1 MRWISYVL
9 WPALMVT
16 CIGITASGLG
26 SANDLLYFN
35 AAYLL
40 MALTLLLFE
49 WKTPHEVSWQRGDG
63 QTLANI
69 AHTLTSKGVLQGML
83 FFSAYLGLA
92 NLVTPL
98 GAPNL
103 VTPLGAPSLVTPLGA
118 PSEGYW
124 PRQWPLWAQAGI
136 GLVIAE
142 LPLYW
147 AHRLSHEW
155 LPLWRFHAIH
165 HSVTRLWILNTGRFH
180 FVDSLLSV
188 VAGAG
193 LLIAL
198 GAPMEVLKWLGAI
211 TAFIGMLTHCNVQMR
226 FGPLSWLFNTPELH
240 RWHHSRLP
248 AEGNSN
254 YCQNIMLWDLL
265 FGTYFRPQRS
275 PPANIGI
282 DEPMPAAF
290 LQQLLYPLRRPA
302 HQREH
307 ATAHTDDGLT
317 NR

>member
-9 WPALMVT
+9 WPALMVS
-16 CIGITASGLG
+16 CIGITALGLG

-49 WKTPHEVSWQRGDG
+49 WKTPHEQSWQNNDG
-63 QTLANI
+63 QTFANV

-98 GAPNL
+98 GAPYD
-103 VTPLGAPSLVTPLGA
+103 
-118 PSEGYW
+118 GYW
-124 PRQWPLWAQAGI
+124 PRQWPLWAQACL
-136 GLVIAE
+136 GLIIAE

-188 VAGAG
+188 VGGAG

-248 AEGNSN
+248 HEGNTN
-254 YCQNIMLWDLL
+254 YCQNIMLWDQL
-265 FGTYFRPQRS
+265 FGTYFRPSRR

-282 DEPMPAAF
+282 DEPMPSAF

-302 HQREH
+302 SQLGH
-307 ATAHTDDGLT
+307 AAAHADDGLA

>member
-16 CIGITASGLG
+16 CIGITALGLG
-26 SANDLLYFN
+26 SANELLYFN
-35 AAYLL
+35 AAYVL
-40 MALTLLLFE
+40 MALTLPLFE
-49 WKTPHEVSWQRGDG
+49 WKSPHESTWQQSDG
-63 QTLANI
+63 QTFANI
-69 AHTLTSKGVLQGML
+69 AHTLTSKGLLQGIL
-83 FFSAYLGLA
+83 FFSTYLGLA
-92 NLVTPL
+92 NLVTPQSE
-98 GAPNL
+98 
-103 VTPLGAPSLVTPLGA
+103 PSN
-118 PSEGYW
+118 GYW
-124 PRQWPLWAQAGI
+124 PRDWPLWTQACL

-147 AHRLSHEW
+147 AHRISHEW

-188 VAGAG
+188 LAGAG

-226 FGPLSWLFNTPELH
+226 FGLLSFLFNTPELH
-240 RWHHSRLP
+240 RWHHSRRP
-248 AEGNSN
+248 EEGNTN
-254 YCQNIMLWDLL
+254 YCQNIMLWDQV
-265 FGTYFRPQRS
+265 FGTYFRPPRR
-275 PPANIGI
+275 PPADIGI

-290 LQQLLYPLRRPA
+290 LQQLLHPLRRPA
-302 HQREH
+302 HQPP
-307 ATAHTDDGLT
+307 HTTKRNDDSLT

>member
-1 MRWISYVL
+1 MRWISYLL
-9 WPALMVT
+9 WPALMVS
-16 CIGITASGLG
+16 CIGITALGLG
-26 SANDLLYFN
+26 SPNDLLYFN
-35 AAYLL
+35 AAYLV
-40 MALTLLLFE
+40 MALTLLFFE
-49 WKTPHEVSWQRGDG
+49 WKMPHEVSWQRGDG
-63 QTLANI
+63 QTLANV

-98 GAPNL
+98 GMPN
-103 VTPLGAPSLVTPLGA
+103 
-118 PSEGYW
+118 EGIW
-124 PRQWPLWAQAGI
+124 PKQWPLWAQACL

-155 LPLWRFHAIH
+155 QPLWRFHAIH

-188 VAGAG
+188 VGGAG

-198 GAPMEVLKWLGAI
+198 GAPLEVLKWLGAI
-211 TAFIGMLTHCNVQMR
+211 TAFIGMLTHCNVELR
-226 FGPLSWLFNTPELH
+226 FGPLSWVFNTPELH
-240 RWHHSRLP
+240 RWHHSRVP
-248 AEGNSN
+248 MEGNSN
-254 YCQNIMLWDLL
+254 YCQNIMLWDVL
-265 FGTYFRPQRS
+265 FGSYFRPQRR

-302 HQREH
+302 HQLEH
-307 ATAHTDDGLT
+307 AAEHADTGIT
-317 NR
+317 NH

>member
-16 CIGITASGLG
+16 CIGITALGLG
-26 SANDLLYFN
+26 SANELLFFN
-35 AAYLL
+35 AAYVL

-49 WKTPHEVSWQRGDG
+49 WKSPHEWTWQQSDG
-63 QTLANI
+63 QTFANI
-69 AHTLTSKGVLQGML
+69 AHTLTSKGLLQGML
-83 FFSAYLGLA
+83 FFSTYLGLA
-92 NLVTPL
+92 NLVTPQSE
-98 GAPNL
+98 
-103 VTPLGAPSLVTPLGA
+103 PSN
-118 PSEGYW
+118 GYW
-124 PRQWPLWAQAGI
+124 PRDWPLWTQACL

-147 AHRLSHEW
+147 AHRISHEW

-188 VAGAG
+188 LGGAG

-226 FGPLSWLFNTPELH
+226 FGPLSCLFNTPELH
-240 RWHHSRLP
+240 RWHHSRRP
-248 AEGNSN
+248 EEGNTN
-254 YCQNIMLWDLL
+254 YCQNIMLWDQV
-265 FGTYFRPQRS
+265 FGTYFRPPRR
-275 PPANIGI
+275 PPADIGI

-290 LQQLLYPLRRPA
+290 LQQLLHPLRRPA
-302 HQREH
+302 HQP
-307 ATAHTDDGLT
+307 AHTAKRDDDSLT